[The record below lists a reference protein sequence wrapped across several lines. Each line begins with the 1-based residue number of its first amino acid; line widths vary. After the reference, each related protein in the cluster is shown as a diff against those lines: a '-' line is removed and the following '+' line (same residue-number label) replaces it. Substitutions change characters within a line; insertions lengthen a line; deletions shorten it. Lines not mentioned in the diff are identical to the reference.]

1 MLIPMLIG
9 ESRVGA
15 LMVIVIAL
23 VYIIFFFFSFSFK
36 NIISLSFYSIF
47 FVVIIFFIFTILA
60 ENILELR
67 MNRMEITKDV
77 KRLAGIKAGL
87 NAFLHNPIFGV
98 GFGGWYVYVKKVYS
112 PFISNIPSTAHNS
125 YVDILAET
133 GIIGFILFCLCL
145 HWSTKK

>member
-1 MLIPMLIG
+1 
-9 ESRVGA
+9 
-15 LMVIVIAL
+15 
-23 VYIIFFFFSFSFK
+23 
-36 NIISLSFYSIF
+36 
-47 FVVIIFFIFTILA
+47 
-60 ENILELR
+60 
-67 MNRMEITKDV
+67 MEITKDV

-133 GIIGFILFCLCL
+133 GIIGFYSFLSMLALVYKNSSNIQ
-145 HWSTKK
+145 S